1 MGASSPGASLDA
13 RDRPRFGRRE
23 WCGAESIGWK
33 DELSV
38 LYCNNCWTTY
48 DCLHETLVGG
58 TRSGRIG
65 LAMTD
70 EPSAGQVW
78 RDEILEAESLPAEG
92 SGGDAD
98 DDGQVL
104 EFMRNVLQAIDFKRS
119 SEEQHDDAECS
130 ECEADDEEGDAVPEM
145 KGFPDASSSQIA
157 RAHIIVIVDTS
168 RSMTIPDVEGPH
180 EGVKL
185 PRIAAVAGTLLN
197 FFAEHVRKGWPH
209 LFSLISFN
217 REAYIHFVKQNA
229 IQAHLLLRKGA
240 YQLMPRYTTRYLTGL
255 ASAWSILG
263 QDAGTPHVLFF
274 SDGQPTDDLGKDLSA
289 DDLGETVSSAQ
300 GMLKASA
307 SLRIH
312 AIGFGEGLDF
322 GVLQQLAA
330 LGRGVFVESALSLS
344 ALNLAFS
351 SVTSTITKTQTV
363 TGRTSQ
369 SRSSVTFASEVDK
382 MPGAGGEEQNSETD
396 TSELRFVVF
405 EPPNQSLWGPDR
417 SLSFLCYRRWLTY
430 DGISFQERGARK
442 RECHIVHMRLHPF
455 SEGGTRLVYCFKDTT
470 VLLLHKEAETHA
482 RMVAKLSR
490 YTDDWHNSREVVPS
504 YAKILSPRPA

>member
-1 MGASSPGASLDA
+1 MGASSPGFSLDA
-13 RDRPRFGRRE
+13 RDRPRFGRCE

-33 DELSV
+33 DDFSI

-58 TRSGRIG
+58 SRSGRIG
-65 LAMTD
+65 LSMTD

-78 RDEILEAESLPAEG
+78 RDEILEAESIPAEG

-98 DDGQVL
+98 DDSQVV

-119 SEEQHDDAECS
+119 SEERHEDAECS

-145 KGFPDASSSQIA
+145 KSFPDASASQIA
-157 RAHIIVIVDTS
+157 RAHIIVTVDTS

-217 REAYIHFVKQNA
+217 REAYI
-229 IQAHLLLRKGA
+229 AHLLLRKGA

-263 QDAGTPHVLFF
+263 QDAAHLMFFF
-274 SDGQPTDDLGKDLSA
+274 SVMASPLTTWGKICLLRIWGRSC
-289 DDLGETVSSAQ
+289 LRFR
-300 GMLKASA
+300 GMLKASP

-330 LGRGVFVESALSLS
+330 LGRGSL
-344 ALNLAFS
+344 
-351 SVTSTITKTQTV
+351 
-363 TGRTSQ
+363 
-369 SRSSVTFASEVDK
+369 
-382 MPGAGGEEQNSETD
+382 
-396 TSELRFVVF
+396 
-405 EPPNQSLWGPDR
+405 
-417 SLSFLCYRRWLTY
+417 
-430 DGISFQERGARK
+430 
-442 RECHIVHMRLHPF
+442 
-455 SEGGTRLVYCFKDTT
+455 
-470 VLLLHKEAETHA
+470 
-482 RMVAKLSR
+482 
-490 YTDDWHNSREVVPS
+490 
-504 YAKILSPRPA
+504 